1 MTAEEYLAAITAKN
15 PALARPDNET
25 ITLTARGLRALIR
38 QAHAKGEEHGSRNQ
52 SNNSSGSC
60 NPFAE
65 IFGWGK

>member
-38 QAHAKGEEHGSRNQ
+38 QAHAKGEEHGSCNQ
-52 SNNSSGSC
+52 SNDSFGSYDPFSS
-60 NPFAE
+60 
-65 IFGWGK
+65 IFGGRK